1 MEKWAKNHHLW
12 AFSRFGTGTK
22 HCGTGP
28 TCVMVDW
35 YRYRKVDTDTQ
46 CSILDQR

>member
-35 YRYRKVDTDTQ
+35 YRYRKVDTGTQ